1 MFFAGVVRGALQA
14 LRGVVWFCAI
24 LGVESLR
31 AGDLLENSTAL
42 GADSLSIQPRG
53 HSRAGFSLEE
63 REKAARAIR
72 AVFGLKG
79 DTTLR
84 VDAAGRWDTSLVLH
98 PSLTAIRD
106 KDRVK
111 AQPYP
116 PICHGESSGMIHA
129 TTVGD
134 EGEGAIFLLLKHGT
148 LEFVATNGNG
158 LFRNLP
164 AGSYELRVDF
174 ANGDK
179 YRSPAPIV
187 LEDPDTITINFT
199 PFGDFPKCAGET
211 LERLQAKA
219 EGGTKPFLHFAWSF
233 RPYGQTEDR
242 PLPSGTPEEV
252 STLYDLLPGRYSL
265 RVSDKNGCNA
275 SSIYYLPGASPVEFD
290 HLPNLSV
297 RCRSFDQAV
306 FTYTPTLLKGGLAP
320 YTAVW
325 DSSIGDAIA
334 KGDTLRDGHQYTLTG
349 GKWPIKVTDSLGCQA
364 VLEVEVKHGTDD
376 VLDYHFADPGQAICY
391 GARNIPVELITSNEA
406 LVAQVKWSVKM
417 GVGTDNPLPGSFD
430 PIGKTRINVKNP
442 IYTLTAVNFD
452 LTTTYGCRDT
462 ATLFLSPQNNIG
474 LEFDRL
480 GSKVGVL
487 HVGRDAVDRQRTPL
501 NAPPSQVVYKDSVLL
516 GVLADVPSDIA
527 FKTQV
532 PAGSLSFSFVPAGL
546 FQPSDDGLPGH
557 FSVLL
562 PQGALENSEF
572 SSALREVDRG
582 GKKFR
587 VLRAKIRAK
596 GTGDGCEDE
605 TEIYLRIV
613 DQLRIPN
620 VFTPNDDGMND
631 RWLRNGDPNY
641 DNLFSGLANLLPKM
655 EVEVFTRAGVQ
666 VWHAKGEAISQ
677 GWDGKSGGSP
687 LPVGTYYYVIRFNV
701 PSRGSAWKPIAG
713 SVTIIR

>member
-31 AGDLLENSTAL
+31 AGDLLVNSTAL
-42 GADSLSIQPRG
+42 GADSLAIQPRG

-63 REKAARAIR
+63 REKAALAIR
-72 AVFGLKG
+72 AVLGLKG

-84 VDAAGRWDTSLVLH
+84 VDAAGLWDTSLVLR

-106 KDRVK
+106 DKVGV
-111 AQPYP
+111 QPYP
-116 PICHGESSGMIHA
+116 PTCHGERTGTIYA
-129 TTVGD
+129 TTKG
-134 EGEGAIFLLLKHGT
+134 GESATFILLDHST
-148 LEFVATNGNG
+148 LRFIATNGNG
-158 LFRNLP
+158 LFTNLP
-164 AGSYELRVDF
+164 AGSYALWANF
-174 ANGDK
+174 ANGDQF
-179 YRSPAPIV
+179 RSSAPIV
-187 LEDPDTITINFT
+187 LEDPDAITIGFT

-219 EGGTKPFLHFAWSF
+219 EGGTEPFLHFAWSF

-252 STLYDLLPGRYSL
+252 GTLYDVLPGRYSL
-265 RVSDKNGCNA
+265 RVGDSNGCNA

-297 RCRSFDQAV
+297 RCRAFEQAR

-325 DSSIGDAIA
+325 NSSIGDAIA

-417 GVGTDNPLPGSFD
+417 GVGTDNPQPGAFD
-430 PIGKTRINVKNP
+430 PSGKTRITVKNP

-572 SSALREVDRG
+572 SSALREVDKG

-631 RWLRNGDPNY
+631 RWLRNGDPSY
-641 DNLFSGLANLLPKM
+641 DNLFSGLSNLLPKM

-677 GWDGKSGGSP
+677 GWDGKSGGAP

-713 SVTIIR
+713 SVTIVR